1 MANHNASWV
10 HEREKKLLAP
20 YAMYSAD
27 SKGRVHPEEEHVYR
41 GPFQRDRDRILHSS
55 AYRRLSG
62 KMQVFTGEMGDYH
75 RTRLTHTQE
84 VATIARTI
92 GRSLG
97 LNEDLIEALALL
109 HDIGHP
115 PYGHCGED
123 ALNECGSDVGGFS
136 HNQFGLTI
144 VQEIEVRFHEFPGL
158 NLTHETLMGQLCR
171 VDKELK
177 GQTPL
182 LEVQLVDAADSTTY
196 DAHDTDDAIKLGL
209 VNIEEMKHLALIK
222 DSLNFVKANFANL
235 NDDLLRKAL
244 VHRLVN
250 FQVTCLL
257 SHCAAELKKHQ
268 FKSAEEAMASEFR
281 LGHAAEIEQQKE
293 ELERFLYQ
301 RVYRHPKLVKIRD
314 QAQARVQQ
322 MFATYCGKPDLFP
335 KKYQARAQKIGVPRM
350 AVEYIAG
357 MTDKF
362 FEDTFQRTH
371 SVGV

>member
-1 MANHNASWV
+1 
-10 HEREKKLLAP
+10 
-20 YAMYSAD
+20 
-27 SKGRVHPEEEHVYR
+27 
-41 GPFQRDRDRILHSS
+41 
-55 AYRRLSG
+55 
-62 KMQVFTGEMGDYH
+62 
-75 RTRLTHTQE
+75 
-84 VATIARTI
+84 
-92 GRSLG
+92 
-97 LNEDLIEALALL
+97 
-109 HDIGHP
+109 
-115 PYGHCGED
+115 
-123 ALNECGSDVGGFS
+123 
-136 HNQFGLTI
+136 
-144 VQEIEVRFHEFPGL
+144 
-158 NLTHETLMGQLCR
+158 
-171 VDKELK
+171 
-177 GQTPL
+177 
-182 LEVQLVDAADSTTY
+182 
-196 DAHDTDDAIKLGL
+196 
-209 VNIEEMKHLALIK
+209 MKHLALIK